1 MKNQILKK
9 IYRAVVYLRLS
20 DEDGDNRE
28 SDSISNQRILIHS
41 FLKSHPEIQVVK
53 ECVDDGYT
61 GTNFN
66 RPGFQEMLRMLEE
79 GKADCIIVKDLS
91 RYGRDFSGVLQ
102 YVERILPKMGVRLIL
117 VNDNYDSLTP
127 NRDFLTLRF
136 KSLINDLYPA
146 DTSKSVRSHLYVKMT
161 AGQCVAPFAFY
172 GYLKSEEDKHK
183 LVMDEVA
190 ASVVRD
196 IYHMKMQG
204 CSLTDISEEL
214 NRRGILTPL
223 RYKQVYLKQK
233 LKTGFRLTEKPV
245 WMPTMVRRILLDER
259 YTGVLI
265 QGKTTTPTLNIRFV
279 SVMDEYDSA
288 NPACVE
294 NRTTNILKHF
304 MNDYYARE
312 VSEKLVQA
320 HRLSRERGE
329 FWGSRPPYGYQ
340 RAEENSKKLV
350 PEPEEAEIIR
360 QIFYWYVFEEMSS
373 YDIARELNGRKVLGP
388 EDSYQK
394 RKQGKEPEKRRLWRS
409 DGIRKILQNPV
420 YIGAA
425 VYGKTKQMLAQNIP
439 LQMIPKEQWEV
450 CENAWEAVVERAI
463 YEKAQE
469 IAKERWKDTL
479 DNWAANPKEKQGA
492 DGPFKGRIFCGHCGR
507 RLGRSRSGGNE
518 KHKYMVY
525 KCPSFSLTDHT
536 ECFRTVNEIY
546 INQAVKAALRYQIQ
560 LAVESKKTYGAEFY
574 QKLEQE
580 VAEKIKNARQ
590 KYEKY
595 GRKLETLFEHYAT
608 GLLDCKEY
616 QEIKSIYQEEQQA
629 ARQNMKQIQL
639 RGQHLL
645 DQVKARMD
653 WTEELLKY
661 QRFQKIE
668 KGIADRF
675 IEKITV
681 YSKDYVEIVFWFGD
695 LFEKELEKE
704 LDNMEGGLPYAV

>member
-1 MKNQILKK
+1 
-9 IYRAVVYLRLS
+9 
-20 DEDGDNRE
+20 
-28 SDSISNQRILIHS
+28 
-41 FLKSHPEIQVVK
+41 
-53 ECVDDGYT
+53 
-61 GTNFN
+61 
-66 RPGFQEMLRMLEE
+66 
-79 GKADCIIVKDLS
+79 
-91 RYGRDFSGVLQ
+91 
-102 YVERILPKMGVRLIL
+102 
-117 VNDNYDSLTP
+117 
-127 NRDFLTLRF
+127 
-136 KSLINDLYPA
+136 
-146 DTSKSVRSHLYVKMT
+146 
-161 AGQCVAPFAFY
+161 
-172 GYLKSEEDKHK
+172 
-183 LVMDEVA
+183 
-190 ASVVRD
+190 
-196 IYHMKMQG
+196 
-204 CSLTDISEEL
+204 
-214 NRRGILTPL
+214 
-223 RYKQVYLKQK
+223 
-233 LKTGFRLTEKPV
+233 
-245 WMPTMVRRILLDER
+245 
-259 YTGVLI
+259 
-265 QGKTTTPTLNIRFV
+265 
-279 SVMDEYDSA
+279 
-288 NPACVE
+288 
-294 NRTTNILKHF
+294 
-304 MNDYYARE
+304 
-312 VSEKLVQA
+312 
-320 HRLSRERGE
+320 
-329 FWGSRPPYGYQ
+329 
-340 RAEENSKKLV
+340 
-350 PEPEEAEIIR
+350 
-360 QIFYWYVFEEMSS
+360 MSS
-373 YDIARELNGRKVLGP
+373 YDIARELNGKKVLGP

-492 DGPFKGRIFCGHCGR
+492 DGSFKGRIFCGHCGK
-507 RLGRSRSGGNE
+507 RLGRCRSGGNE